1 MNRVWE
7 STRYT
12 SEVRRNDREGWT
24 SLDVHV
30 HAGDEGVG
38 ALAFRIVFWDA
49 VGQFF
54 VEQLVGEIPLAILE
68 EAAAE
73 ARRAI
78 PVK

>member
-1 MNRVWE
+1 MDRAWANV
-7 STRYT
+7 RYT

-30 HAGDEGVG
+30 HAGDESVG

-54 VEQLVGEIPLAILE
+54 VEPLIGEIPLEILE

-73 ARRAI
+73 AKRAV